1 MKTARKIV
9 SYGLYGEEDG
19 PFVPDFVHCEL
30 LETRSQTYNWE
41 IQPHLH
47 TQLCQ
52 LFLIESGAVILKR
65 HDQFIDLPVPCLL
78 LIPENTLHGFS
89 YPANATGRVL
99 TLSVSFVDALFKA
112 SPDVLRVL
120 GELQI
125 ISAQQRETAFQRIS
139 ALIVTI
145 HDELFGEL
153 PERNRALQA
162 HLSLLLIELFRLS
175 GQPSEPY
182 KSEDRSLTYYTDF
195 QRLIKQS
202 YLAKWPLNWYAAQLN
217 ITPIHLNRICQAVVG
232 KSASQVLQDYI
243 ITVAKRYLKHTSYSV
258 SEIAFLLNFEHPGY
272 FTRLFKKN
280 VGVAPKAFR
289 EGLAD

>member
-9 SYGLYGEEDG
+9 SYGLYGEQDG

-52 LFLIESGAVILKR
+52 LFLIESGEVVLKR
-65 HDQFIDLPVPCLL
+65 HDQLIDLPVPGLL

-99 TLSVSFVDALFKA
+99 TLSVSFVDALFRA

-125 ISAQQRETAFQRIS
+125 IPARQQETAFQRIS
-139 ALIVTI
+139 TLIVAI

-153 PERNRALQA
+153 PERNRALQGY
-162 HLSLLLIELFRLS
+162 LSLLFIELFRLS
-175 GQPSEPY
+175 GQPAETY
-182 KSEDRSLTYYTDF
+182 RSEDRSLNYYTDF

-202 YLAKWPLNWYAAQLN
+202 YLAKWPLSRYAGQLN
-217 ITPIHLNRICQAVVG
+217 ITPIHLNRICQLVVG
-232 KSASQVLQDYI
+232 KSASQVLQDYVV
-243 ITVAKRYLKHTSYSV
+243 TVAKRYLKHTSYSI

-272 FTRLFKKN
+272 FTRLFKNN
-280 VGVAPKAFR
+280 VGVSPRVFR
-289 EGLAD
+289 EVLVE